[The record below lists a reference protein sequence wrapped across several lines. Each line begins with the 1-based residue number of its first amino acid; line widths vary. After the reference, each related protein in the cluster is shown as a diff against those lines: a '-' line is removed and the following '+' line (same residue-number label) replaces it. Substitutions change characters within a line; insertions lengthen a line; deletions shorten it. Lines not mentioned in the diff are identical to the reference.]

1 MINGISGIEEIIE
14 GLEVRPRYILN
25 IEKLVFLKNKCKTIV
40 KNIND
45 DKELFK
51 IYYLM
56 GLLERSFVE
65 YEKAI
70 IKFKKAL
77 EYAWKIDDKIWCA
90 RNFVNIGMIYSKIK
104 DDENSQKYL
113 KLGFDLI
120 KNHDDLDE
128 TLIIHIQSILKNKY
142 EKYNKDKLEKEL
154 ERLFDYISEGNKK
167 EYGYYCIIIGTRYI
181 ELLNN
186 YTMGMKCL
194 LKALEIAETYKLIEV
209 KCIVMYNIGVSY
221 YDGMHK
227 YKEAIR
233 YLEPIVYNSQYEF
246 MDINLRCSSAVTLVE
261 SYIYTNEFQNV
272 DFCINYIINNKAKL
286 SKFVK
291 DSIEAMI
298 LYLKASIGFARGD
311 NFNEALKYAMR
322 AQESY
327 NINVDTFAFSHFDF
341 NLIMLIGKIYFALQD
356 YEKSI
361 ETYKEAICIGQRWG
375 HSYEMKAYEALA
387 DSYEK
392 IEDYNNALKY
402 YKKYDKLFEEYA
414 EMENMELVHKEFEK
428 VAMDERIKELS
439 EINEIIERE
448 LYVDSL
454 TSLFNRKYLNNVI
467 KDNGEVRRISVMM
480 LDIDYFKLYNDN
492 YGHIMGD
499 EVLEKVAKTIKSC
512 CNEES
517 DKAIRYGGEE
527 FLILSY
533 TENVNYIEGLR
544 DKIKESLYSVNIE
557 HKYSKVSDR
566 VTISIGISNGVTNNK
581 NDYLRLI
588 EEADK
593 DLYNEKRHRSFKDGI

>member
-1 MINGISGIEEIIE
+1 M
-14 GLEVRPRYILN
+14 
-25 IEKLVFLKNKCKTIV
+25 
-40 KNIND
+40 
-45 DKELFK
+45 
-51 IYYLM
+51 
-56 GLLERSFVE
+56 RS
-65 YEKAI
+65 
-70 IKFKKAL
+70 
-77 EYAWKIDDKIWCA
+77 
-90 RNFVNIGMIYSKIK
+90 
-104 DDENSQKYL
+104 
-113 KLGFDLI
+113 
-120 KNHDDLDE
+120 
-128 TLIIHIQSILKNKY
+128 
-142 EKYNKDKLEKEL
+142 
-154 ERLFDYISEGNKK
+154 
-167 EYGYYCIIIGTRYI
+167 
-181 ELLNN
+181 
-186 YTMGMKCL
+186 
-194 LKALEIAETYKLIEV
+194 
-209 KCIVMYNIGVSY
+209 
-221 YDGMHK
+221 
-227 YKEAIR
+227 
-233 YLEPIVYNSQYEF
+233 
-246 MDINLRCSSAVTLVE
+246 
-261 SYIYTNEFQNV
+261 
-272 DFCINYIINNKAKL
+272 
-286 SKFVK
+286 
-291 DSIEAMI
+291 
-298 LYLKASIGFARGD
+298 
-311 NFNEALKYAMR
+311 
-322 AQESY
+322 QESY
-327 NINVDTFAFSHFDF
+327 RINEDTFAFTHFDF
-341 NLIMLIGKIYFALQD
+341 NLIMLIGKIYFALED

-361 ETYKEAICIGQRWG
+361 ETYKEAICIGKKWG
-375 HSYEMKAYEALA
+375 HAYEMKAYEALA

-414 EMENMELVHKEFEK
+414 DMENMELVHKEFEK

-439 EINEIIERE
+439 QINEIIERE

-467 KDNGEVRRISVMM
+467 KDNSEVRRISVMM

-544 DKIKESLYSVNIE
+544 DKIKESLYSINIE

-593 DLYNEKRHRSFKDGI
+593 DLYNEKRHRNFKDGI